1 MLFINC
7 WEPPLGHLP
16 MSKGLF
22 IALLVIGALL
32 RASDIENGNVFHL
45 TVGKIFAHQ
54 KYTTGKKIAP
64 NCLIYTPGVG
74 ISSKQL
80 HRNVIEFTYL
90 IYMA

>member
-64 NCLIYTPGVG
+64 NCLIYTPGKKSNQVK
-74 ISSKQL
+74 SNRK
-80 HRNVIEFTYL
+80 V
-90 IYMA
+90 

>member
-1 MLFINC
+1 MCPGIKLLALNAPLLDC
-7 WEPPLGHLP
+7 YLPLAKGHLPLGHLP
-16 MSKGLF
+16 
-22 IALLVIGALL
+22 I
-32 RASDIENGNVFHL
+32 L

-80 HRNVIEFTYL
+80 RRNVIEFTYL